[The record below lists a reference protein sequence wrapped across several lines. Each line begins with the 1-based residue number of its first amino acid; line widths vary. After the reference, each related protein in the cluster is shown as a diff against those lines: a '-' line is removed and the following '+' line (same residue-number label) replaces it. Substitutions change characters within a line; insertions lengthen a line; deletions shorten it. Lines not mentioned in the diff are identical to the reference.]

1 MKAAFVDK
9 CSGCYD
15 KATVEGMKMV
25 WIELQGK
32 WLPEAADQAM
42 RIVRDILKDI
52 LRLETDPAHYRVEIA
67 GAAVRRISVQVDLFP
82 AGSARSR
89 RKCHGE
95 ISDSRGVRGRL
106 SRGIVALR
114 LCACNT

>member
-1 MKAAFVDK
+1 
-9 CSGCYD
+9 
-15 KATVEGMKMV
+15 MV

-67 GAAVRRISVQVDLFP
+67 GAAVRRMSVQVDLFP

-89 RKCHGE
+89 RMAAQQMRE
-95 ISDSRGVRGRL
+95 RL
-106 SRGIVALR
+106 AQTLGLPEAHVSASICSPQQEREEMPWR
-114 LCACNT
+114 N